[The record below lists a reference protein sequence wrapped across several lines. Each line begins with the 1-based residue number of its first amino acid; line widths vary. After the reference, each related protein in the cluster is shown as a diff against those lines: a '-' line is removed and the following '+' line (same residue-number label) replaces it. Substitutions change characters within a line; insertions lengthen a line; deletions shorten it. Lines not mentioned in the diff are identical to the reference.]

1 MKKIKKWKLF
11 LLYPLLTL
19 CLIVII
25 FITYKL
31 NQSTVILTENG
42 IYQRLQVPVKD
53 KFVDINVY
61 LAGIADK
68 PIFEKD
74 FVEGPIVTYQKDKTI
89 SIDWFSE
96 GITHQKNYGSDIENF
111 SINTKY
117 STQDFILPKIDIPLT
132 EIATSP
138 NKIGFFSDVHGDYQ
152 YMITVLKN
160 LKVIDSMGNWDFEDN
175 HLVIVG
181 DMVDRGT
188 EVDKVLWAIVQL
200 SEQAKKVG
208 GMVHYLIGN
217 HEQYILKGNFS
228 RVNPKNLY
236 AIQQMM
242 PFEKAYSKQTYIG
255 KWLRTRPVILK
266 IGNTLIAHG
275 GVSPQTA
282 EKKYTVQQI
291 NQAMWDYWDEKSVE
305 DDLKEIIL
313 GKTGITQYR
322 GYIRPND
329 EIKKATNKE
338 VDQVLKTYNASRIIV
353 GHTNVGAITPL
364 FDGKVYD
371 INAIETCPQ
380 ALVLEG
386 ENTKIIDV
394 GIVKKDVS
402 TKLSARD
409 FSLFKKN
416 DLKMISSTIGNII
429 KLSSIPHPY

>member
-1 MKKIKKWKLF
+1 MKKMKKWKLF

-19 CLIVII
+19 CLLVII

-42 IYQRLQVPVKD
+42 IYQRLQIPVKD

-61 LAGIADK
+61 LSGTADK
-68 PIFEKD
+68 PTFEKD
-74 FVEGPIVTYQKDKTI
+74 FVEGPIVTYQKDKKI

-96 GITHQKNYGSDIENF
+96 GIAHQKNYSSDIENF

-117 STQDFILPKIDIPLT
+117 GNQDFILPKIDIALT

-138 NKIGFFSDVHGDYQ
+138 DKIAFISDIHGDYQ

-181 DMVDRGT
+181 DMVDRGA
-188 EVDKVLWAIVQL
+188 EVDKVLWKIVQL
-200 SEQAKKVG
+200 SERAKKAG
-208 GMVHYLIGN
+208 CMWHYLIGN

-236 AIQQMM
+236 SIQQMM
-242 PFEKAYSKQTYIG
+242 PFKKAYSEHTYIG

-266 IGNTLIAHG
+266 IGNTLITHG
-275 GVSPQTA
+275 GVSPQIA

-291 NQAMWDYWDEKSVE
+291 NQAMWDYWGKKSVE

-313 GKTGITQYR
+313 GKTGVTQYR

-353 GHTNVGAITPL
+353 GHTNVEAITPL

-386 ENTKIIDV
+386 EYTKIIDG
-394 GIVKKDVS
+394 GIVKNDMS
-402 TKLSARD
+402 AKLLARG